1 MTKVSRRV
9 ISVALALLMVLTIMP
24 MVNIKAKAATGVEDF
39 VARCYSVALGRAGDA
54 EGINYWVGEIN
65 GKKRTGVDVVYNFI
79 FSEEYKNQKTSDEK
93 FVNDL
98 YTMFMGRPADQS
110 GYDYWCGQLKEGKER
125 KDIFTGFANSQEFY
139 ETCANYGI
147 TAGFYT
153 DTVPLSQL
161 SNINLFVARMYE
173 TTLGRL
179 GDPGGQKYWT
189 EGLASGE
196 LTGIGCAVNFIQSK
210 EYTSKNLS
218 DEEYVEN
225 LYAAFMGRP
234 SDAAGKANWVNGLKS
249 GEMTRDMVFAGFANS
264 AEFEKICSNYAIE
277 SGKYEPKD
285 IIDDSPRT
293 LRQVTVRNGEY
304 VVTINDY
311 DVNGNI
317 VKSAYVFLIASGY
330 HYETEYFYNEKG
342 LKIRELFSETLNNS
356 TTKRRTEFTYNS
368 AGKVLTQNSYDE
380 AGNSRTTTTYVYDE
394 NGNIATVTSAVTGA
408 SSDYKTIA
416 YYESDTNGNPVK
428 ITSKDGAGN
437 ITSVEEYK
445 YNANGDT
452 IEWIHTNY
460 SSGVAESTYVR
471 VLEYDANGN
480 NTVSCEYEGRD
491 KKKLTSKTEY
501 TYDRW
506 GNRKTETPINI
517 STNKPQYVITYE
529 NMYY

>member
-1 MTKVSRRV
+1 MKKTSRRV
-9 ISVALALLMVLTIMP
+9 VSIVLALLMVLTIMP

-79 FSEEYKNQKTSDEK
+79 FSEEYTNQKTSDEK

-110 GYDYWCGQLKEGKER
+110 GYDYWCGQLKEGKTR

-139 ETCANYGI
+139 ETCVKYGI

-264 AEFEKICSNYAIE
+264 AEFEKIC
-277 SGKYEPKD
+277 
-285 IIDDSPRT
+285 
-293 LRQVTVRNGEY
+293 
-304 VVTINDY
+304 
-311 DVNGNI
+311 
-317 VKSAYVFLIASGY
+317 
-330 HYETEYFYNEKG
+330 
-342 LKIRELFSETLNNS
+342 
-356 TTKRRTEFTYNS
+356 
-368 AGKVLTQNSYDE
+368 
-380 AGNSRTTTTYVYDE
+380 
-394 NGNIATVTSAVTGA
+394 
-408 SSDYKTIA
+408 
-416 YYESDTNGNPVK
+416 
-428 ITSKDGAGN
+428 
-437 ITSVEEYK
+437 
-445 YNANGDT
+445 
-452 IEWIHTNY
+452 
-460 SSGVAESTYVR
+460 
-471 VLEYDANGN
+471 
-480 NTVSCEYEGRD
+480 
-491 KKKLTSKTEY
+491 
-501 TYDRW
+501 
-506 GNRKTETPINI
+506 
-517 STNKPQYVITYE
+517 
-529 NMYY
+529 